1 MWQPK
6 GAPVRLIIGIFIA
19 FVVAV
24 VAYDLGLRL
33 PIDLTLQAVLVGG
46 LGLLTWGLI
55 SRLSDDEH
63 AHHH

>member
-1 MWQPK
+1 M
-6 GAPVRLIIGIFIA
+6 RCIIGIFIA
-19 FVVAV
+19 FTVAV

-33 PIDLTLQAVLVGG
+33 PIDLGFQLAIVGALALASWLVV
-46 LGLLTWGLI
+46 

>member
-1 MWQPK
+1 M
-6 GAPVRLIIGIFIA
+6 RLIIGIFIA

-33 PIDLTLQAVLVGG
+33 PIDLTLHAALVGG
-46 LGLLTWGLI
+46 LALLTWGLI

>member
-1 MWQPK
+1 M
-6 GAPVRLIIGIFIA
+6 RCIIGIFVA

-33 PIDLTLQAVLVGG
+33 PLDFGFQFGLVGL
-46 LGLLTWGLI
+46 LGLASWGLV

-63 AHHH
+63 VHHH

>member
-1 MWQPK
+1 M
-6 GAPVRLIIGIFIA
+6 RLIIGIFIA
-19 FVVAV
+19 FVVTV

-33 PIDLTLQAVLVGG
+33 PIDLTLQAALVGG
-46 LGLLTWGLI
+46 LALLTWGLI